1 MNELIE
7 THREELTRLC
17 RQFQVRRL
25 ELFGSAAGE
34 RFDATRSDLDFL
46 VDLLPMPPGA
56 HARAYFGLLEALQ
69 DLFQRHIDL
78 VEIGAIRNPYFQAS
92 VDRTRVLLYAA

>member
-1 MNELIE
+1 MNAQIE
-7 THREELTRLC
+7 AHREELTQLC
-17 RQFQVRRL
+17 SRFHVSRL
-25 ELFGSAAGE
+25 ELFGSAATG
-34 RFDATRSDLDFL
+34 RFEEGASDLDFL
-46 VDLLPMPPGA
+46 VDFAPMSPGK

-69 DLFQRHIDL
+69 DLFRRPIDL

>member
-1 MNELIE
+1 VNSLIKDNQDQM
-7 THREELTRLC
+7 TRLC
-17 RQFQVRRL
+17 QRYHVSRL

-34 RFDATRSDLDFL
+34 RYDTECSDLDFL
-46 VDLLPMPPGA
+46 VDFQPLPPRK

-69 DLFQRHIDL
+69 NLFQRPIDL
-78 VEIGAIRNPYFQAS
+78 VEFGAIRNPYLQAS